1 MATENTQGRSL
12 RDHIVGAGIVS
23 WALIGILVLAYGAV
37 SFLVVPLWVIFP
49 PIAIAVLVV
58 YLLNPLVA
66 RLQRL
71 GVSRGYGVLI
81 IYVLFLSAVVTM
93 FTYLVPLLGRQLS
106 GLLDELPRY
115 ANEIADRINSIALR
129 RGISFRVQVPSDLTE
144 LIRSN
149 RDTVGS
155 FLGGVRTVAGTIVH
169 GLVVVIL
176 GMVLSIYVLL
186 DLPKIQAWIKQV
198 IPASRRDEV
207 LGLAEEVGGVLGG
220 FFRGQLLVAAFVAAA
235 SAIGL
240 TWVKL
245 PFAVLIGLAAGIFN
259 LIPLVGP
266 FLAAVPAVAVG
277 LLSDHPVRALY
288 AAIVLLVVQQIDNH
302 IVSPNVM
309 GRTVR
314 LHPITVM
321 LALLAGGTIAG
332 IPGML
337 AAIPTI
343 ASFKVIARYSWSRR
357 HRLGV
362 RPPTPPGPQPS
373 EFVG

>member
-1 MATENTQGRSL
+1 MAIEEAQAKSL
-12 RDHIVGAGIVS
+12 RDRVVGAGIVA
-23 WALIGILVLAYGAV
+23 WALIGIVLLAYGAV
-37 SFLVVPLWVIFP
+37 TFMLVPLWVIFP
-49 PIAIAVLVV
+49 PIAIAVIIV
-58 YLLNPLVA
+58 YLLNPLVS

-71 GVSRGYGVLI
+71 GLPRGYGVLI
-81 IYVLFLSAVVTM
+81 IYVLFLAAVVAL

-106 GLLDELPRY
+106 GLLNELPRY
-115 ANEIADRINSIALR
+115 ANKVADRINSVAAG
-129 RGISFRVQVPSDLTE
+129 RGVGFRVRVPSDLTE

-169 GLVVVIL
+169 GFVVAVL

-186 DLPKIQAWIKQV
+186 DLPKIKAWIKQAV
-198 IPASRRDEV
+198 PERRRDDV

-220 FFRGQLLVAAFVAAA
+220 FFRGQLLVATFVGAA
-235 SAIGL
+235 SAVGL

-302 IVSPNVM
+302 IISPNVM

-332 IPGML
+332 ILGML
-337 AAIPTI
+337 AAIPTV
-343 ASFKVIARYSWSRR
+343 ASLKIIARYSWDRR
-357 HRLGV
+357 HSLGV
-362 RPPTPPGPQPS
+362 TPKAPPDPQAS
-373 EFVG
+373 EIAG